1 MNKDGV
7 NFDTVRRMGVAL
19 LGVRE
24 STAYGMPA
32 LKVGGKLLC
41 TLPGTADDATPLH
54 FTGKERDSETGE
66 ENGNDYFGARYYA
79 SVMGRFLTPDWAPK
93 AKPVPYADLGDP
105 QSLNLYNYVRNN
117 PLSSIDPDGH
127 DDCADHNTVTSQ
139 CYEAADNDTGQDGGG
154 DGFLASKVV
163 PASVNNGKV
172 TYAPQTVTVSADPDS
187 CNMSNFM
194 CRLEY
199 QAIMTWLAQRPRINA
214 PNNGTP
220 WYHNSCITSALLKG
234 AGSTA
239 LDAVGLIPEGGVV
252 AGAFS
257 LWNGAAG
264 ISNGTK
270 LLQGVKVGA
279 AIVSTA
285 YAGSDASGGSGAFS
299 VAGAQAFT
307 GVASVGASLARATPV
322 VGQVLSGLAV
332 AEDLYGT
339 YKAVANCQ

>member
-1 MNKDGV
+1 MEEGGASGASP
-7 NFDTVRRMGVAL
+7 TAL
-19 LGVRE
+19 L
-24 STAYGMPA
+24 
-32 LKVGGKLLC
+32 
-41 TLPGTADDATPLH
+41 
-54 FTGKERDSETGE
+54 
-66 ENGNDYFGARYYA
+66 
-79 SVMGRFLTPDWAPK
+79 
-93 AKPVPYADLGDP
+93 
-105 QSLNLYNYVRNN
+105 
-117 PLSSIDPDGH
+117 
-127 DDCADHNTVTSQ
+127 
-139 CYEAADNDTGQDGGG
+139 
-154 DGFLASKVV
+154 
-163 PASVNNGKV
+163 
-172 TYAPQTVTVSADPDS
+172 
-187 CNMSNFM
+187 
-194 CRLEY
+194 
-199 QAIMTWLAQRPRINA
+199 

-239 LDAVGLIPEGGVV
+239 LDAVGLIPEGGAV

-285 YAGSDASGGSGAFS
+285 YAGPDASGGSGAFS

-307 GVASVGASLARATPV
+307 GVASIGASLARATPV